1 MHTDARSRRKTKVL
15 RPLHAGR
22 PGAPPVVNPPS
33 ISMCPTDLDTDSP
46 RHLDNLDI
54 ATSRAA
60 LEAWFSIRRLADRP
74 GDVCGTFARRELAFE
89 HLFHTQRHPCRA
101 PRSYASDDRTTDWTR
116 LIGRAESMRG
126 MPLIDSRLI
135 SQRDRLAR
143 DR

>member
-1 MHTDARSRRKTKVL
+1 ML
-15 RPLHAGR
+15 GG
-22 PGAPPVVNPPS
+22 GAPHRARQLVNS
-33 ISMCPTDLDTDSP
+33 DTDSP

-54 ATSRAA
+54 AASRAA

-126 MPLIDSRLI
+126 KPLIDSRLI